1 MKDPQAS
8 DESSVLHR
16 VMDAVDLETFIICG
30 SETEGK
36 GLALRLLRELGF
48 ADGDIVSIAFNGVGV
63 RVRLR
68 GTVYKPGDSYHWD
81 KDIPEA

>member
-8 DESSVLHR
+8 HEPSVLHR

-81 KDIPEA
+81 QDTPEA

>member
-1 MKDPQAS
+1 MKDKQAAGE
-8 DESSVLHR
+8 DSVLHR
-16 VMDAVDLETFIICG
+16 VMDAVDLETFIICA
-30 SETEGK
+30 SEAEGK

-68 GTVYKPGDSYHWD
+68 GTVYKPGDEYHWD
-81 KDIPEA
+81 KGIPEA

>member
-1 MKDPQAS
+1 MKDKQAARE
-8 DESSVLHR
+8 DSVLHR
-16 VMDAVDLETFIICG
+16 VMDAVDLETFIICA

-48 ADGDIVSIAFNGVGV
+48 EDGDIVSIAFNGVGV

-68 GTVYKPGDSYHWD
+68 GTVYKPGDKYHWD
-81 KDIPEA
+81 TGTPEA

>member
-1 MKDPQAS
+1 MNNERQIPKD
-8 DESSVLHR
+8 SVLHR
-16 VMDAVDLETFIICG
+16 VLDAVDLETFLVCD

-48 ADGDIVSIAFNGVGV
+48 ADGDIVSIAYNGVGV

-68 GTVYKPGDSYHWD
+68 GTLYKPGDEYHWD
-81 KDIPEA
+81 KDVAEE

>member
-1 MKDPQAS
+1 
-8 DESSVLHR
+8 
-16 VMDAVDLETFIICG
+16 MDAVDLETFIICG

-48 ADGDIVSIAFNGVGV
+48 ADGDIVSIVFNGVGV

-68 GTVYKPGDSYHWD
+68 GTVYKPGDKYHWD
-81 KDIPEA
+81 ADTPET

>member
-1 MKDPQAS
+1 MDEERPTAKD
-8 DESSVLHR
+8 SVLHR
-16 VMDAVDLETFIICG
+16 VLDAVDLETFLVCD

-48 ADGDIVSIAFNGVGV
+48 ADGDIVSIVYNGVGV

-68 GTVYKPGDSYHWD
+68 GNIYKPGDEYHWD
-81 KDIPEA
+81 KDVGEA